1 MSKRSVDIGDKF
13 GTWTVIGFEE
23 NNKKY
28 NYRFMCQCECG
39 NKKVIR
45 KDNLLSYSFAK
56 CDKCLSMGLIHNKKD
71 LINSRWDDI
80 INGKMKSYT
89 SLDTNKKYAWKC
101 EHGHSYS
108 TSILMLNEH
117 CPRCKA
123 IEEKD
128 GFIEELNYNFDKTVN
143 FIDEVTSDV
152 FTSDEIK
159 IEVEDSLKIMRII
172 FREYKLICVPYI
184 HLQYNEL
191 IHRDK
196 AEYLDIKQLISD
208 ISKDYPNHE
217 LINIEMKMN
226 FDKDKHR
233 LIECISHL
241 NKKYAQ

>member
-13 GTWTVIGFEE
+13 GTWTVIGYEE
-23 NNKKY
+23 NDRRY

-45 KDNLLSYSFAK
+45 KDKLLGYSFAK
-56 CDKCLSMGLIHNKKD
+56 CDKCLSMGLINNKKD
-71 LINSRWDDI
+71 LIESRWDGI

-101 EHGHSYS
+101 EKGHSYW
-108 TSILMLNEH
+108 TTILMLNEQ

-128 GFIEELNYNFDKTVN
+128 GFIETMYNNFDKTVR
-143 FIDEVTSDV
+143 FIDEVTSDI
-152 FTSDEIK
+152 FTSDEIR
-159 IEVEDSLKIMRII
+159 IEVEHSTKIMRII
-172 FREYKLICVPYI
+172 FKDYKIICIPYI
-184 HLQYNEL
+184 HMQFNEI

-196 AEYLDIKQLISD
+196 SEFLAIKKLIAD
-208 ISKDYPNHE
+208 ISKDYKDLE
-217 LINIEMKMN
+217 LVNVEMSMN

-233 LIECISHL
+233 LVKCISHL
-241 NKKYAQ
+241 NEKYL